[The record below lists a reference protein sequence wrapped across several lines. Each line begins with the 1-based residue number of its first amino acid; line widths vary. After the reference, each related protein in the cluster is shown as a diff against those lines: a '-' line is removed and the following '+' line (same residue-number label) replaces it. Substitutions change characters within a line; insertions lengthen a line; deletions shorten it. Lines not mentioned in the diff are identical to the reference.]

1 MGKLL
6 GLFLGW
12 ALLLRCAPGGVEM
25 SADSGESTKP
35 ATTSGDPLLLK
46 KARHLLHKRLKVVV
60 TDGRVLIGDFLC
72 IDKQGNLILGNTYQQ
87 VPCENTSSGERL
99 VGQVLV
105 PAAQRT
111 SCHVEV
117 MPSER
122 RALSLL
128 LPKVFQQ

>member
-46 KARHLLHKRLKVVV
+46 KARHLLHKRLKVRVLVYYGLSCRRDKSVCLKVVV

-87 VPCENTSSGERL
+87 VPW
-99 VGQVLV
+99 
-105 PAAQRT
+105 
-111 SCHVEV
+111 
-117 MPSER
+117 
-122 RALSLL
+122 
-128 LPKVFQQ
+128 